1 MPTPAPTTAPTSTA
15 PTTTAVSLTD
25 VRKTYSSG
33 PQPVHALRGV
43 SLAVTKGS
51 FTAVMG
57 PSGSGKSTLLNVA
70 AGLDQPSSGRIVIG
84 DTDIS
89 HLSAEK
95 LTTFR
100 RRRVG
105 FIFQS
110 YNLLP
115 HLSVSENLRLPWWLD
130 NQTPDPSR
138 EAELLHA
145 VGLQDMAHRLPT
157 ELSGG
162 QAQRVAIARALAT
175 QPDVI
180 FADEPTGAL
189 DSHTGATILAT
200 LRDAVATY
208 QQTLV
213 MVTHDPQ
220 VAAAADE
227 VVFLADGAVVDRA
240 VSASAA
246 QISQRVLELGR

>member
-1 MPTPAPTTAPTSTA
+1 MSIPANVQAPPTTAVA
-15 PTTTAVSLTD
+15 LTD
-25 VRKTYSSG
+25 VRKTYATG

-43 SLAVTKGS
+43 SLAVSKGS

-89 HLSAEK
+89 HLNPEK

-130 NQTPDPSR
+130 NQTPDPAR
-138 EAELLHA
+138 EQELLRA

-189 DSHTGATILAT
+189 DSHTGASILAT

-208 QQTLV
+208 RQTLV

-240 VSASAA
+240 AGASAA

>member
-1 MPTPAPTTAPTSTA
+1 MSTPATTQPARTTAP
-15 PTTTAVSLTD
+15 PTTAVSLTD
-25 VRKTYSSG
+25 VRKTYSTG

-43 SLAVTKGS
+43 SLAVAKGS

-70 AGLDQPSSGRIVIG
+70 AGLDQPSSGRVVIG

-89 HLSAEK
+89 HLSADN
-95 LTTFR
+95 LTKFR

-130 NQTPDPSR
+130 NQAPDPVR
-138 EAELLHA
+138 EAELLA
-145 VGLQDMAHRLPT
+145 TVGLQDMANRLPT

-175 QPDVI
+175 RPEVI

-189 DSHTGATILAT
+189 DSHTGAAILKT

-220 VAAAADE
+220 VASAADE

-240 VSASAA
+240 ASASAA

>member
-1 MPTPAPTTAPTSTA
+1 MTHASAVAATADPLTTA
-15 PTTTAVSLTD
+15 TAVSLGD
-25 VRKTYSSG
+25 VHKSYPG
-33 PQPVHALRGV
+33 GAQPVHALRGV
-43 SLAVTKGS
+43 SLAIAAGS

-70 AGLDQPSSGRIVIG
+70 AGLDSPTSGSIVIG
-84 DTDIS
+84 ETDVS
-89 HLSAEK
+89 RLSADA
-95 LTTFR
+95 LTRFR
-100 RRRVG
+100 RRHVG

-115 HLSVSENLRLPWWLD
+115 HLTVAENLRLPWWLD
-130 NQTPDPSR
+130 GKTADARR
-138 EAELLHA
+138 ESELLAA
-145 VGLQDMAHRLPT
+145 VGLSGMAHRLPS

-189 DSHTGATILAT
+189 DSHTGAAILDA
-200 LRDAVATY
+200 LREAVSTF

-240 VSASAA
+240 AGLTAA
-246 QISQRVLELGR
+246 QLSQRVLELGR

>member
-1 MPTPAPTTAPTSTA
+1 M
-15 PTTTAVSLTD
+15 SLTD
-25 VRKTYSSG
+25 VHKTYPG
-33 PQPVHALRGV
+33 GAQPVHAMRGV
-43 SLAVTKGS
+43 TLAIAAGS

-70 AGLDQPSSGRIVIG
+70 AGLDGPTSGRIVIG
-84 DTDIS
+84 DTDVS
-89 HLSAEK
+89 HLSADA
-95 LTTFR
+95 LTQFR
-100 RRRVG
+100 RRHVG

-115 HLSVSENLRLPWWLD
+115 HLTVAENLRLPWWLD
-130 NQTPDPSR
+130 GRMADARR
-138 EAELLHA
+138 ESELLAA
-145 VGLQDMAHRLPT
+145 VGLSDMAHRLPS

-175 QPDVI
+175 QPAVI

-189 DSHTGATILAT
+189 DSHTGAAILDA
-200 LRDAVATY
+200 LREAVTAFH
-208 QQTLV
+208 QTLV

-240 VSASAA
+240 AGLTAP
-246 QISQRVLELGR
+246 QLSQRVLELGR

>member
-1 MPTPAPTTAPTSTA
+1 MSTSAAVAAPGTATRPS
-15 PTTTAVSLTD
+15 TAVSLTD
-25 VRKTYSSG
+25 VRKTYTSG

-43 SLAVTKGS
+43 SLAVSKGS

-70 AGLDQPSSGRIVIG
+70 AGLDQPSAGRIVIG

-89 HLSAEK
+89 HLNADN
-95 LTTFR
+95 LTKFR

-130 NQTPDPSR
+130 NQTPDLAR
-138 EAELLHA
+138 EQELLHA
-145 VGLQDMAHRLPT
+145 VGLETMAHRVPT

-175 QPDVI
+175 KPDVI

-189 DSHTGATILAT
+189 DSHTGASILAT
-200 LRDAVATY
+200 LRDAVATFH
-208 QQTLV
+208 QTLV

-220 VAAAADE
+220 VASAADE
-227 VVFLADGAVVDRA
+227 VIFLADGAVVDRA
-240 VSASAA
+240 AGATAA